1 MSSTQYPKV
10 TVFIPVHNRERYI
23 GDAIQSILAQLFQDF
38 DILLI
43 DDGSTDRSV
52 EVMRSFHDPRI
63 TIACNEKNLGIPQTR
78 NRGLELARGEYIA
91 LLDSDDR
98 ARPDRLQKQVD
109 YLDAHPDHVQVGSWC
124 QMMNEQGI
132 PLKKIKRQ
140 PAHPEAIKAELL
152 FRCCMSNRAI
162 MGRTEILRKFGY
174 RNDFTRCQD
183 YDLHVRLSSHY
194 KMANIPECLVL
205 GRIHSQQITA
215 LTTDLG
221 DAKKRE
227 IVSTQLHNFGVSFS
241 PKDLDPHLMLS
252 RMRKMQ
258 FTPDASYMRW
268 AEVWF
273 LRLLQA
279 NQSARYYEP
288 HVFSKILLNKW
299 AHTCWRARKRLRIG
313 WIKSLI
319 LSSLT
324 RKLLFK
330 KLLSIR

>member
-1 MSSTQYPKV
+1 MSFAQNPKV
-10 TVFIPVHNRERYI
+10 TVFIPVHNREHYI
-23 GDAIQSILAQLFQDF
+23 GDAIQSILAQSFQNF

-52 EVMRSFHDPRI
+52 EVMRSFHDPRL
-63 TIACNEKNLGIPQTR
+63 TIVCNETNLGIPRTR

-98 ARPDRLQKQVD
+98 AAPDRLLKQVA
-109 YLDAHPDHVQVGSWC
+109 YLDAHSDYAQIGSWC
-124 QMMNEQGI
+124 RMMNEQGI

-140 PAHPEAIKAELL
+140 PSQPEEIQSELL
-152 FRCCMSNRAI
+152 FRCCMSNRTI

-174 RNDFTRCQD
+174 RNDFPRCQD

-205 GRIHSQQITA
+205 GRIHPQQITA

-227 IVSTQLHNFGVSFS
+227 IISGQLHKLGVAYC
-241 PKDLDPHLMLS
+241 PEDLDRHLMLS

-258 FTPDASYMRW
+258 FTPDASYIQW
-268 AEVWF
+268 AEEW
-273 LRLLQA
+273 LLGILQG
-279 NQSARYYEP
+279 NRINKIYSP
-288 HVFSKILLNKW
+288 NTFSTIISKKWIHV
-299 AHTCWRARKRLRIG
+299 CWVARKRLGMSAILHMIQSRLTKALL
-313 WIKSLI
+313 IK
-319 LSSLT
+319 
-324 RKLLFK
+324 
-330 KLLSIR
+330 

>member
-1 MSSTQYPKV
+1 MSSPQNPKV

-23 GDAIQSILAQLFQDF
+23 GDAIQSVLAQDFQDF

-52 EVMRSFHDPRI
+52 EVMRSFHDPRL
-63 TIACNEKNLGIPQTR
+63 TIVLNETNLGIPRTR

-98 ARPDRLQKQVD
+98 ASPDRLQKQVA
-109 YLDAHPDHVQVGSWC
+109 YLDAHPDCVQIGSWC
-124 QMMNEQGI
+124 RMMNEQGI
-132 PLKKIKRQ
+132 PLQKIKRQ
-140 PAHPEAIKAELL
+140 PAHPDEIKAELL
-152 FRCCMSNRAI
+152 FRCCMSNRTI

-174 RNDFTRCQD
+174 RNDFPRCQD
-183 YDLHVRLSSHY
+183 YDLHVRLSSQF

-205 GRIHSQQITA
+205 GRIHPEQITA

-227 IVSTQLHNFGVSFS
+227 IVSTQLHHLGVSFS
-241 PKDLDPHLMLS
+241 PEDLDPHLMLS

-258 FTPDASYMRW
+258 FTPDASYMQW
-268 AEVWF
+268 AEDWL

-279 NQSARYYEP
+279 NQSARYYDP
-288 HVFSKILLNKW
+288 HIFSKILLNKW
-299 AHTCWRARKRLRIG
+299 AHTCWRGRKRLRIG
-313 WIKSLI
+313 WIKFLF

-324 RKLLFK
+324 RKLLSK
-330 KLLSIR
+330 NN

>member
-1 MSSTQYPKV
+1 MSSPQNHKV

-23 GDAIQSILAQLFQDF
+23 GDAIQSILAQDFQDF

-52 EVMRSFHDPRI
+52 EIMRSFHDPRL
-63 TIACNEKNLGIPQTR
+63 TIVLNETNLGIPRTR

-98 ARPDRLQKQVD
+98 ASQDRLHKQVA
-109 YLDAHPDHVQVGSWC
+109 YLDAHPDCVQIGSWC
-124 QMMNEQGI
+124 RMMNEQGI
-132 PLKKIKRQ
+132 PLQKIKRQ
-140 PAHPEAIKAELL
+140 PAHPDEIKAELL
-152 FRCCMSNRAI
+152 FRCCLSNRTI
-162 MGRTEILRKFGY
+162 MGRTEILRNFGY
-174 RNDFTRCQD
+174 RNDFPRCQD
-183 YDLHVRLSSHY
+183 YDLHVRLSSQF

-205 GRIHSQQITA
+205 GRIHPQQITA

-227 IVSTQLHNFGVSFS
+227 IVSSQLQHLGVPFS
-241 PKDLDPHLMLS
+241 PEDLDPHLMLS
-252 RMRKMQ
+252 RMRKML

-268 AEVWF
+268 AEEWL

-288 HVFSKILLNKW
+288 QVFSKILLHKW
-299 AHTCWRARKRLRIG
+299 AHTCWRARTHLKIG
-313 WIKSLI
+313 WIKFLL

-324 RKLLFK
+324 RKIIFK
-330 KLLSIR
+330 NY

>member
-1 MSSTQYPKV
+1 MSSPQNPKV

-23 GDAIQSILAQLFQDF
+23 GDAIQSILVQDFQDF

-63 TIACNEKNLGIPQTR
+63 CIVQNETNLGIPQTR

-98 ARPDRLQKQVD
+98 ASSDRLHKQIA
-109 YLDAHPDHVQVGSWC
+109 YLDTHQECVQIGSWC
-124 QMMNEQGI
+124 RMMNEQGI

-140 PAHPEAIKAELL
+140 PAHPEEIKAELL
-152 FRCCMSNRAI
+152 FRCCMSNRTI

-174 RNDFTRCQD
+174 RNDFPRCQD
-183 YDLHVRLSSHY
+183 YDLHVRLSSQF

-205 GRIHSQQITA
+205 GRIHFQQITA

-221 DAKKRE
+221 NAKKRE
-227 IVSTQLHNFGVSFS
+227 IVSTQLHQLGMSFS
-241 PKDLDPHLMLS
+241 PADLDPHLMLS

-258 FTPDASYMRW
+258 FTPDTSYLRW
-268 AEVWF
+268 AEDWL
-273 LRLLQA
+273 LRLFQA

-288 HVFSKILLNKW
+288 QIFSKILLNKW
-299 AHTCWRARKRLRIG
+299 AHACWRARKDLRIG
-313 WIKSLI
+313 WIKFLL
-319 LSSLT
+319 LSALT
-324 RKLLFK
+324 RKLLSK
-330 KLLSIR
+330 NY